1 MQPYL
6 DRYVKV
12 KTVTFEGQGLQGI
25 KLKVCLLFHFNY
37 CVAEFCSIVQDVLTD
52 SMPDLDI

>member
-25 KLKVCLLFHFNY
+25 KLKVCCFTLIN
-37 CVAEFCSIVQDVLTD
+37 V
-52 SMPDLDI
+52 